1 MKMRVFIFSVI
12 ALISIFTALRAQPAA
27 AAQPLKI
34 AVFDSDML
42 NDEKAG
48 IKKLVTAFR
57 SLEAEIKPR
66 KDELVTLKAKYDLIV
81 KQIQDTQKTAPAITL
96 QAKADEA
103 EILKRDI
110 ERKQK
115 DGQQFLEKR
124 MKEVTGPIYQEIGN
138 ALQAFAKQRGI
149 DIIYDMAK
157 LNEAMMV
164 VNPAVDITPAFIT
177 DFNAKNTGVPAGVPV
192 K

>member
-1 MKMRVFIFSVI
+1 MKIRVFIFSVI
-12 ALISIFTALRAQPAA
+12 ALISSFTALRAQPAA
-27 AAQPLKI
+27 AVQPLKI

-110 ERKQK
+110 ERKQQ
-115 DGQQFLEKR
+115 DGQQFLDKR

>member
-12 ALISIFTALRAQPAA
+12 ALISSFTALRAQPAA

-110 ERKQK
+110 ERKQQ
-115 DGQQFLEKR
+115 DGQQFLDKR

>member
-1 MKMRVFIFSVI
+1 MKTRVFIFSVI
-12 ALISIFTALRAQPAA
+12 ALISSFTALRAQPAA
-27 AAQPLKI
+27 AVQPLKI

-110 ERKQK
+110 ERKQQ
-115 DGQQFLEKR
+115 DGQQFLDKR

>member
-12 ALISIFTALRAQPAA
+12 ALISSFTALRAQPAA
-27 AAQPLKI
+27 AVQPLKI

-81 KQIQDTQKTAPAITL
+81 KQIQYTQKTAPAITL

-110 ERKQK
+110 ERKQQ
-115 DGQQFLEKR
+115 DGQQFLDKR

-164 VNPAVDITPAFIT
+164 VNPAADITPAFIT

>member
-12 ALISIFTALRAQPAA
+12 ALISSFTALRAQPAA

-110 ERKQK
+110 ERKQQ
-115 DGQQFLEKR
+115 DGQQFLDKR

-164 VNPAVDITPAFIT
+164 VNPAVDITPAFVT

>member
-12 ALISIFTALRAQPAA
+12 ALISSFTALRAQPAA

-110 ERKQK
+110 ERKQQ
-115 DGQQFLEKR
+115 DGQQFLDKR

-164 VNPAVDITPAFIT
+164 VNPAADITPAFIT

>member
-12 ALISIFTALRAQPAA
+12 ALISSFTALRAQPAA
-27 AAQPLKI
+27 AVQPLKI

-110 ERKQK
+110 ERKQQ
-115 DGQQFLEKR
+115 DGQQFLDKR

-164 VNPAVDITPAFIT
+164 VNPAADITPAFIT

>member
-1 MKMRVFIFSVI
+1 MKTRVFVFSVF
-12 ALISIFTALRAQPAA
+12 ALISSFTTLRAQPAA
-27 AAQPLKI
+27 AVQPLKI

-48 IKKLVTAFR
+48 IKKLVTAFK
-57 SLEAEIKPR
+57 SLEAELKPK
-66 KDELVTLKAKYDLIV
+66 KDELVALKAKYDGIV
-81 KQIQDTQKTAPAITL
+81 KLVQDTQKTADPNVIRTKL
-96 QAKADEA
+96 DEA
-103 EILKRDI
+103 ETLKRDI
-110 ERKQK
+110 ERKQQ
-115 DGQQFLEKR
+115 DGQQFLDRR

-164 VNPAVDITPAFIT
+164 VNPAADITPAFIT
-177 DFNAKNTGVPAGVPV
+177 EFNAKNTGLPPGVPV